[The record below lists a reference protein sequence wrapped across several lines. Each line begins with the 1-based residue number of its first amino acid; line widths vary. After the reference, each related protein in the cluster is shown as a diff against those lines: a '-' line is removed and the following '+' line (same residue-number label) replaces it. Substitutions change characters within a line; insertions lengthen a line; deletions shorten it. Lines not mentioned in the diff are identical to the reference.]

1 MSGDDHAHDMA
12 QHILGRLRRQ
22 SSEQDDGGKLR
33 RIFADVERYC
43 IDFGAL
49 QFGWDQF
56 DTDQDAPYFGVWTH
70 DKQREVLTVCEGDWT
85 LSTYDDDASYA
96 RALAQLREYYGKAP
110 PECRVIGSD
119 GKLRGMSLRE
129 ALGGDE

>member
-1 MSGDDHAHDMA
+1 MSGDDHAHTMA
-12 QHILGRLRRQ
+12 QHIFDQLRRQ
-22 SSEQDDGGKLR
+22 KPAKDGSGELR

-49 QFGWDQF
+49 QLGWEQF

-85 LSTYDDDASYA
+85 LSRYNDQAAYA
-96 RALAQLREYYGKAP
+96 TALEQLREYYGKAP
-110 PECRVIGSD
+110 PECRVIGAD
-119 GKLRGMSLRE
+119 GEIRGMSLRK